1 MNAGKFILVNGS
13 FLPSEEYRITVQE
26 SDAVLFSEKIR
37 SVRTAFPFFNETLE
51 LIKLKLL
58 IYNQSFTDFTDRNGS
73 GLKRQLERILT
84 KNKHFMGAVFTI
96 TFAFNHELISCTIQS
111 EKTESA
117 DYELNEKG
125 LYLAVFDKIHKP
137 ACPLSNLSLGS
148 EVYWDIARNHLR
160 NSTADQLALIN
171 VAGLVVEV
179 PESNIYLIKGK
190 TIRGAGSENGAYMD
204 ITQPLMLDIF
214 SQLKLVYTEKEGLRR
229 EDILEAEEM
238 MSVNALNGVR
248 WIVGFEEK
256 RFFNNTI
263 RKISDLF
270 NQKLIN

>member
-1 MNAGKFILVNGS
+1 MNPGKFILVNGS

-84 KNKHFMGAVFTI
+84 KNKHFLGAVFTI
-96 TFAFNHELISCTIQS
+96 TFAFNHELISWTIQS

-137 ACPLSNLSLGS
+137 VCPLSNLSLGS
-148 EVYWDIARNHLR
+148 EVYWNIARNHLR

-171 VAGLVVEV
+171 VAGLVVEI

-190 TIRGAGSENGAYMD
+190 TVRGAGSENGAYMD

-214 SQLKLVYTEKEGLRR
+214 SQLKLEYTEKEGLRR

-238 MSVNALNGVR
+238 MSINALNGIR